1 MYVDN
6 VSEKSQRRS
15 VSINTTNMSQDITS
29 DALNQMMNTLKS
41 GKNEVTV
48 KKHSKL
54 LISVLAVDKLKGYVS
69 DYTIDGNSLKIKI
82 GKLNDCNAIKPRFFV
97 KSDEYE
103 KFVKRY
109 LPAKSIGMLIVSTSS
124 GLMTHHT
131 AEEKKKGGCL
141 LAYFY

>member
-1 MYVDN
+1 MG
-6 VSEKSQRRS
+6 
-15 VSINTTNMSQDITS
+15 QDIIS
-29 DALNQMMNTLKS
+29 DTLNQMMNAMRAGEPS
-41 GKNEVTV
+41 IVV

-54 LISVLAVDKLKGYVS
+54 LLSVLAIAKLKGYVA
-69 DYTIDGNSLKIKI
+69 DYKIDGTSLRIDL
-82 GKLNDCNAIKPRFFV
+82 GKLNKCNSIKPRFFV

-109 LPAKSIGMLIVSTSS
+109 LPAKSIGMLVVSTSS

-131 AEEKKKGGCL
+131 AEEKMKGGCL